1 MEIVWDPKK
10 QAKLRKERD
19 IDFEEIKALIEDKKY
34 LAILENPNNPEQ
46 TIFLMD
52 YKSYVHVLIV
62 KIEIDKMI
70 FKTCYPSRKFHNRRG
85 DYL

>member
-1 MEIVWDPKK
+1 MKIKWDPKK

-19 IDFEEIKALIEDKKY
+19 IDFEEIKALLEDQKY

-46 TIFLMD
+46 TIFLLN
-52 YKSYVHVLIV
+52 YKSYIHVLIA
-62 KIEIDKMI
+62 KIEEEQII

-85 DYL
+85 EFL